1 MISAALG
8 AHCGATHP
16 SPSRSGAA
24 AVAGATTVGTRV
36 RSNILRDDYAGSDS
50 CARCHAEIHAAWRGS
65 PMRLMTRTP
74 AGAAV
79 HAPFDGATFRFKDD
93 TARLVER
100 DGARHIDLTSA
111 QYGDHR
117 YRVTRVIGGRYREDF
132 AGVASRTRASC
143 CCRSL
148 TCSRRVA
155 SA

>member
-1 MISAALG
+1 MICAALG

-24 AVAGATTVGTRV
+24 VAGGATGVGARV
-36 RSNILRDDYAGSDS
+36 RSNILREDYAGSDS

-65 PMRLMTRTP
+65 PMHLMTRVP
-74 AGAAV
+74 GGARV

-100 DGARHIDLTSA
+100 NGERHIELTSA

-117 YRVTRVIGGRYREDF
+117 YRITRVMRCIGEPRQ
-132 AGVASRTRASC
+132 AAWM
-143 CCRSL
+143 
-148 TCSRRVA
+148 